1 MEPGESLLLRRF
13 YVSPE
18 LGRERLLEIVGRE
31 IATRPNC
38 VRSSESTPPPAM
50 LQEAARIRKEQGLTE
65 PMFRTLL
72 RFVEAGQRARAV
84 RGPEAFGLSCC
95 FEDRQPILVSERG
108 SDDPDEC

>member
-1 MEPGESLLLRRF
+1 VEWNPIAERTFGWSRSEAIGRDFITTLIRPKDREWAKMLLRRF

-50 LQEAARIRKEQGLTE
+50 LQEAARS
-65 PMFRTLL
+65 
-72 RFVEAGQRARAV
+72 AGSRPRS
-84 RGPEAFGLSCC
+84 R
-95 FEDRQPILVSERG
+95 
-108 SDDPDEC
+108 